1 MFRIIL
7 SYIVL
12 SIFVCHGQLSAQGSQ
27 AMIKGQISDDSGATV
42 PGIIAMLEG
51 TSKGG
56 VSNLDGRYE
65 IKNIKPGTYQLVIS
79 GIGFVKQKKQIT
91 LETGQTVNIDI
102 SLVEDTKE
110 LNEVVV
116 RGKSEATRVR
126 EQSYAV
132 SSIDARPLQNLN
144 LDLNKVLSKVSGVRI
159 RETGGLGSHFSF
171 SLNGFNGNQ
180 VRFFL
185 DGVPMENFGSS
196 LSLNNLPINI
206 ADRIEI
212 YKGVVPVRLGSDA
225 LGGAVNIVTN
235 QNIGTYLDA
244 SYTYGSF
251 NTHRTSIN
259 GGYTNSENGFT
270 VRANLFQNYSDN
282 SYKVL
287 VNKKEGSV
295 LLKELEEVE
304 RFHDGY
310 DSKSAIVDIG
320 LVNRPFADQLLVGVI
335 LSKSEKEQQTGAT
348 MEKVYGQRKQISST
362 LMPTVRY
369 KKKDLL
375 VDGLELNGFASYNFG
390 YTQTVDTT
398 SRTYFWD
405 GTYVEKADPTS
416 GELNKTRYKFTDNS
430 FITRGNLSYL
440 LNENHSFVANYTF
453 NSVDRQGNDTANP
466 LEISNREPKLV
477 SKSVIGV
484 GYKFDWDETVTVS
497 LFAKNYRLGG
507 ETYYTENIYDDP
519 ARVKRN
525 LKQSQLGYGTAFSY
539 RVPDTDLQIKGS
551 IENAYRMP
559 EALELFGDGANVRG
573 NVKLKPEQSMNYNIG
588 AMYELNVNQ
597 HHLINVEANYLQRN
611 VGQFIR
617 PAVGSSNPT
626 SSFVNE
632 DAVEVFGLEGNIGY
646 SYKSLLRLNANITYQ
661 VQRNATEM
669 VNGKTNP
676 LYHKQI
682 PNQPYLFANANAM
695 VNFNKVVFPHDKLG
709 ISYGAS
715 FYEQYFLFW
724 ESYGSSDSKKT
735 IPRQFTHNVD
745 INYSLQDGRYNLSLS
760 CDNISDAVLFDNF
773 KLQKPGRAFYLKIRY
788 FFKSNN

>member
-1 MFRIIL
+1 
-7 SYIVL
+7 
-12 SIFVCHGQLSAQGSQ
+12 LSAQGSQ

-588 AMYELNVNQ
+588 AMYELN
-597 HHLINVEANYLQRN
+597 
-611 VGQFIR
+611 
-617 PAVGSSNPT
+617 PT
-626 SSFVNE
+626 
-632 DAVEVFGLEGNIGY
+632 
-646 SYKSLLRLNANITYQ
+646 
-661 VQRNATEM
+661 
-669 VNGKTNP
+669 
-676 LYHKQI
+676 
-682 PNQPYLFANANAM
+682 
-695 VNFNKVVFPHDKLG
+695 
-709 ISYGAS
+709 
-715 FYEQYFLFW
+715 
-724 ESYGSSDSKKT
+724 
-735 IPRQFTHNVD
+735 
-745 INYSLQDGRYNLSLS
+745 
-760 CDNISDAVLFDNF
+760 
-773 KLQKPGRAFYLKIRY
+773 
-788 FFKSNN
+788 